1 MLARNTK
8 VIEPEEQEAAPSK
21 ANRKEAEH
29 ENIYQSMK
37 KIGPPFHIYPCL
49 PNALYP
55 EANVYDTLP
64 IHSGGVVGT
73 QGEDVDEEN
82 IYVLAGSPISHLKK
96 YQTLHRADLGSMT
109 GKAEVSLLGRKPRRS
124 NSLTLLTL
132 ILVLLVNYISAIPQ
146 VQDVRD
152 SDTSKSQGKEII
164 HVQNGTSASILC
176 RSFAQYGGVVT
187 WSVKEGVLPENFQE
201 NKGYLIIDSVE
212 KDLDLSCQVVAG
224 FSTFQDDFK
233 IIVTPAL
240 SLEESPLPQYLEGFN
255 CASSFTKPIVR
266 SAAYTADCRVD
277 DFAAYTAQPERKFLL
292 LGRERVVKAEAKR
305 CFITVEVS
313 RAICERKIVSGFTK
327 IYQGLYDTSLSQ
339 CKELH
344 DTGKTNLLVHRQ
356 AYLRDSRP
364 SGLPDSFDEPDQIIE
379 AIDLPNITTGT
390 AYTPWGTP
398 SRFDEPVIGPLKV
411 GEFFTKSSFLAGSG
425 VNKSDST
432 TPCWGTKRSH
442 YVGPGR
448 GFRGYDHTIGMDD
461 FVSWSNGFGTRDGT
475 TPVVV
480 SLFLTAMLDLE
491 PAFINYEE
499 KVVRFPRMGQVSSFE
514 IAGDIVSF

>member
-1 MLARNTK
+1 MQEYPSTEDSLTALQQCLMKSQYHFQQHHETCLNFSSLVRGMQVAKLHGGEIQTQELSNFEQNITLTLCKDELLLSLPQKQGHTFRFQYRGTGTESDAENIFAYKTLALILISIYSLFTTYLIICFLGCKAGLQVRRSWRKNMLARSTK

-124 NSLTLLTL
+124 NSLTLLTF
-132 ILVLLVNYISAIPQ
+132 ILVLLVTNISAIPQ
-146 VQDVRD
+146 VQDMRN
-152 SDTSKSQGKEII
+152 SDTSESQGKETI

-201 NKGYLIIDSVE
+201 NNGYLIIDSVE

-224 FSTFQDDFK
+224 FSTFLDDFK
-233 IIVTPAL
+233 IIVTPAI
-240 SLEESPLPQYLEGFN
+240 SLEEAPLPQYLEGYN
-255 CASSFTKPIVR
+255 CASSLTKPIVR
-266 SAAYTADCRVD
+266 SAAYTADCKVD
-277 DFAAYTAQPERKFLL
+277 DFAAYTSQPDRKFLL

-305 CFITVEVS
+305 CFITIEVS

-327 IYQGLYDTSLSQ
+327 MYQGLYDTSLSQ

-344 DTGKTNLLVHRQ
+344 DTGKTNLLVHR
-356 AYLRDSRP
+356 
-364 SGLPDSFDEPDQIIE
+364 
-379 AIDLPNITTGT
+379 
-390 AYTPWGTP
+390 
-398 SRFDEPVIGPLKV
+398 
-411 GEFFTKSSFLAGSG
+411 
-425 VNKSDST
+425 
-432 TPCWGTKRSH
+432 
-442 YVGPGR
+442 
-448 GFRGYDHTIGMDD
+448 
-461 FVSWSNGFGTRDGT
+461 
-475 TPVVV
+475 
-480 SLFLTAMLDLE
+480 
-491 PAFINYEE
+491 
-499 KVVRFPRMGQVSSFE
+499 
-514 IAGDIVSF
+514 